1 MYTCEHTH
9 TPSLLEHR
17 HQKIKYTDSP
27 ESQIHFHKVHAPKFM
42 LFNHWNTPTPTPQ
55 LSLHPGSLTL
65 HSVLTG
71 LVSWFLS
78 PQQTEGSNY
87 AGKSEKGLQRRG
99 KKKKPAEICQH
110 SPPPERNSKY
120 MCLLMRAHH
129 YAQPTPP
136 SLRSDI
142 QNDEP
147 LQSRGLR
154 HDAIV

>member
-1 MYTCEHTH
+1 
-9 TPSLLEHR
+9 
-17 HQKIKYTDSP
+17 
-27 ESQIHFHKVHAPKFM
+27 M
-42 LFNHWNTPTPTPQ
+42 L
-55 LSLHPGSLTL
+55 GR
-65 HSVLTG
+65 VRRDYK
-71 LVSWFLS
+71 
-78 PQQTEGSNY
+78 EG
-87 AGKSEKGLQRRG
+87 E

>member
-1 MYTCEHTH
+1 M
-9 TPSLLEHR
+9 S
-17 HQKIKYTDSP
+17 I
-27 ESQIHFHKVHAPKFM
+27 
-42 LFNHWNTPTPTPQ
+42 
-55 LSLHPGSLTL
+55 TL
-65 HSVLTG
+65 HSIPTG

-87 AGKSEKGLQRRG
+87 AGKSEKGLQRR
-99 KKKKPAEICQH
+99 KKKKKKKTVEICQH
-110 SPPPERNSKY
+110 SPPPEINSKD

-129 YAQPTPP
+129 SAQPTPT
-136 SLRSDI
+136 SIRGDI

>member
-99 KKKKPAEICQH
+99 KKKKNLQKFASIHPHQKEILNTCA
-110 SPPPERNSKY
+110 
-120 MCLLMRAHH
+120 C
-129 YAQPTPP
+129 
-136 SLRSDI
+136 
-142 QNDEP
+142 
-147 LQSRGLR
+147 
-154 HDAIV
+154 